1 MNNGSSR
8 EGRIKTGINGLDDLT
23 EGGFLSGETILLAGG
38 TGSGKTILSSQFI
51 YNGATLYGEK
61 GIYAT
66 LEEDR
71 ASFIRNMNR
80 FGFNFNNLVSEDKVR
95 ILDPSIIGGG
105 GLDVNL
111 QYIVSK
117 ADEIEAKRVVI
128 DSLPAFL
135 SACEEKL
142 EYRSAMHLMYE
153 LLKGHGYTTIMT
165 VSIPTGS
172 NSLGM
177 GIEEFIADAVLQ
189 LENAVI
195 DYEMKTRFL
204 IRKMRGTEHSKKYH
218 TVIFSDTGLEIVPF
232 TTH

>member
-1 MNNGSSR
+1 MDDDISI
-8 EGRIKTGINGLDDLT
+8 EGRVLSGINGLDDLI
-23 EGGFLSGETILLAGG
+23 EGGFPAGDTILLAGG
-38 TGSGKTILSSQFI
+38 TGSGKTIFSSQFI
-51 YNGATLYGEK
+51 SNGVVLYGEK

-71 ASFIRNMNR
+71 PSFIRNMKR
-80 FGFNFNNLVSEDKVR
+80 FGFDFERLEAEGKVLV
-95 ILDPSIIGGG
+95 IDPSKIGGV

-111 QYIVSK
+111 QYMVSK
-117 ADEIEAKRVVI
+117 ADEMGATRLVI

-172 NSLGM
+172 SSLGM
-177 GIEEFIADAVLQ
+177 GIEEFIADSVLQ
-189 LENAVI
+189 LESVI
-195 DYEMKTRFL
+195 VDYEVKTRFL
-204 IRKMRGTEHSKKYH
+204 IRKMRGTDHSKKYH

-232 TTH
+232 TTQ

>member
-1 MNNGSSR
+1 MKDDDTAK
-8 EGRIKTGINGLDDLT
+8 GRVPSGITGLDDLT
-23 EGGFLSGETILLAGG
+23 EGGFLEGDTILIAGG
-38 TGSGKTILSSQFI
+38 IGSGKTIFSSQFI
-51 YNGATLYGEK
+51 INGAKLYGEK

-71 ASFIRNMNR
+71 PSFMRNMKR
-80 FGFNFNNLVSEDKVR
+80 FGFDFEELEAEGKVLV
-95 ILDPSIIGGG
+95 IDPSKIGGV

-117 ADEIEAKRVVI
+117 ADELGATRVVI

-153 LLKGHGYTTIMT
+153 LLKGHGYTTLMT
-165 VSIPTGS
+165 VSVPTGS
-172 NSLGM
+172 RSLGM

-189 LENAVI
+189 LESIIV

-204 IRKMRGTEHSKKYH
+204 VRKMRGTDHSKKYH
-218 TVIFSDTGLEIVPF
+218 TVIFSETGLEIVPF
-232 TTH
+232 TA